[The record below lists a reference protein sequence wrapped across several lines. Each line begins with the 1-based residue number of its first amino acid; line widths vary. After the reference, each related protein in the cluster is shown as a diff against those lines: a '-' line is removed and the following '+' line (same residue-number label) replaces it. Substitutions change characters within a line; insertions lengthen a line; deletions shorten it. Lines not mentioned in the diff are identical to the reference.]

1 MTIYL
6 YRSAVSVNELSPRVP
21 VEVTPIAVTSEADPL
36 EEPPVVL
43 QEKQT
48 GKHSCDFITV
58 LNYGE
63 TRSLQ
68 LNIEVI
74 PKSSQFP
81 KSHPNPEIVIPI
93 PKELSQ
99 THSKF
104 QSDQKVIPKTSQ
116 SHTKVTSKSPQSH
129 HKVFTKSSQNT
140 S

>member
-1 MTIYL
+1 MIIFL

-81 KSHPNPEIVIPI
+81 KSHPNPKRVV
-93 PKELSQ
+93 PKSFQ
-99 THSKF
+99 ISK
-104 QSDQKVIPKTSQ
+104 
-116 SHTKVTSKSPQSH
+116 
-129 HKVFTKSSQNT
+129 
-140 S
+140 

>member
-1 MTIYL
+1 MIIDV

-48 GKHSCDFITV
+48 GKYKCDFLTV
-58 LNYGE
+58 LNFGE

-74 PKSSQFP
+74 PIPKKSSQ
-81 KSHPNPEIVIPI
+81 S
-93 PKELSQ
+93 
-99 THSKF
+99 
-104 QSDQKVIPKTSQ
+104 
-116 SHTKVTSKSPQSH
+116 
-129 HKVFTKSSQNT
+129 
-140 S
+140 